1 MHPELGLQVRGYLT
15 RNAEKVGQMLD
26 RIPVIGTF
34 DQAADILTTHVDIVF
49 LCLPPEVECEAE
61 GLMKILSATT
71 AGVKIIPSIY
81 EFVTLRAEAEMF
93 EGLPIITL
101 QGSPL
106 YGWNL
111 FLKRMVDVC
120 GAAVALVVASPIA
133 LMIAVLIKLTSP
145 GPVFYRQTRVGLDGK
160 SFDIIKIRTMCIDA
174 EEKTGPIWAHSQD
187 PRRTVIGTLLR
198 RTSLDEFPQFWNVL
212 KGEMSIVG
220 PRPERPEFIEKFR
233 SQIPQYNLRHKMKAG
248 ITGWAQINGLRG
260 NTCWEKRLAYD
271 MYYIE
276 HWSLWL
282 DVKIMIMTLWKG
294 LIHREAY

>member
-15 RNAEKVGQMLD
+15 RNAEKVGQVLEGT
-26 RIPVIGTF
+26 PVIGTF
-34 DQAADILTTHVDIVF
+34 EQAPDILTSHVDMVF
-49 LCLPPEVECEAE
+49 LCLPPEVESEAE
-61 GLMKILSATT
+61 RLMNILSATT
-71 AGVKIIPSIY
+71 AEVKIIPSIY

-111 FLKRMVDVC
+111 LLKRMVDVC
-120 GAAVALVVASPIA
+120 GATVALVVASPIA
-133 LMIAVLIKLTSP
+133 LVIAVLIKLTSP

-160 SFDIIKIRTMCIDA
+160 AFDIVKIRTMRVDA
-174 EEKTGPIWAHSQD
+174 EEKTGPIWAQAHD
-187 PRRTVIGTLLR
+187 PRRTAIGTFLR
-198 RTSLDEFPQFWNVL
+198 RTSLDEVPQFWNVL

-220 PRPERPEFIEKFR
+220 PRPERPELIEKFR
-233 SQIPQYNLRHKMKAG
+233 AQIPQYNLRHKMKAG